1 MLYQGGV
8 DVFASQCV
16 WTLTSSQKWNS
27 ECKGNSE
34 KVEIRRQRHLAI
46 QTGKPHI
53 KMHAGFSSSWTAF
66 SALLKFCPRSVVLS
80 CVR

>member
-8 DVFASQCV
+8 DAFASQRV

-27 ECKGNSE
+27 ECSE
-34 KVEIRRQRHLAI
+34 KVKIRRQRHLAI
-46 QTGKPHI
+46 QTGNPHI
-53 KMHAGFSSSWTAF
+53 KTHAGFSSSWTAF